1 MFEDIIENNKK
12 LEISKKKEYILRVAQ
27 NCTKRESNN
36 KLIEN
41 LKRIVKKNKKYL
53 IKNLNK
59 DLLIV

>member
-36 KLIEN
+36 RLIEN
-41 LKRIVKKNKKYL
+41 LKRIAKKDKENL
-53 IKNLNK
+53 IKVLNK
-59 DLLIV
+59 NLLAI